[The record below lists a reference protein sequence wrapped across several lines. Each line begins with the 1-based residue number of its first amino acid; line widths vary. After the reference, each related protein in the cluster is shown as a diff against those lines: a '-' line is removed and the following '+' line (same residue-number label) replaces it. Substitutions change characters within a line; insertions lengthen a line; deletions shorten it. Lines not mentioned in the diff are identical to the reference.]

1 MIDGFRLNRL
11 FDCRTGFAIALAA
24 AMLLLSPAASNADDV
39 LTIGDKAPA
48 LDIEHWV
55 SDRDGQF
62 SGFTGFEKDKVYIV
76 EFWATWC
83 GPCISSMPH
92 IVETQDEYA
101 DKGVQII
108 SVSRE
113 KLETVEKFLK
123 RKVRGEKEMTYA
135 ELTSA
140 YCLTTDPDGS
150 VSKDYME
157 AAGQGGIPT
166 AFIVGKTG
174 QIEWIGHPMQMDKP
188 LEEIVADE
196 WDRDAFAK
204 EFAFE
209 QKSDLLMASI
219 GKLMRAGKAEDA
231 LEKVDSFLKTESEII
246 PARTMAQMKSIRA
259 SIAMEI
265 GGEVAVSAFKEVIE
279 SAGDDAQ
286 MINQLTWSVVEQ
298 KKAGTEVD
306 DAILKAACEAA
317 AKGVKAAEKDG
328 NDNFTAAMMDTHAN
342 LLYLCDKLEDAIAVQ
357 RKAAELSDQD
367 EIIDFLEKLE
377 AELKDKD
384 KDKDKDEDEEKDQKD
399 EDNEK
404 S

>member
-1 MIDGFRLNRL
+1 MSIGLRLSHFLHR
-11 FDCRTGFAIALAA
+11 RASLAA
-24 AMLLLSPAASNADDV
+24 VLAATLMLSSAATVNADDT

-196 WDRDAFAK
+196 WDRDTFAK
-204 EFAFE
+204 KFAIE
-209 QKSDLLMASI
+209 QKAGLAMSSI
-219 GKLMRAGKAEDA
+219 MRLVRDEKADEA
-231 LEKVDSFLKTESEII
+231 LKSLDSFLENDSEGVDR
-246 PARTMAQMKSIRA
+246 RTISRMKSMRK
-259 SIAMEI
+259 SIAMEV
-265 GGEVAVSAFKEVIE
+265 GGEVAVAAFAAMLEE
-279 SAGDDAQ
+279 AGD
-286 MINQLTWSVVEQ
+286 NQRMVSRLTRRVISQ
-298 KKAGTEVD
+298 KKDGKEID
-306 DAILKAACEAA
+306 DKILKAACEAA
-317 AKGVKAAEKDG
+317 EKSVAVAEEAGKDEL
-328 NDNFTAAMMDTHAN
+328 TAQAMDTHAN
-342 LLYLCDKLEDAIAVQ
+342 LLYLCGKLEDAIDVQKKAV
-357 RKAAELSDQD
+357 ALSDNKKLAK
-367 EIIDFLEKLE
+367 FLEELE
-377 AELKDKD
+377 EELKDN
-384 KDKDKDEDEEKDQKD
+384 QG
-399 EDNEK
+399 
-404 S
+404 

>member
-196 WDRDAFAK
+196 WDRDTFAK
-204 EFAFE
+204 KFAIE
-209 QKSDLLMASI
+209 QKAGLAMSSI
-219 GKLMRAGKAEDA
+219 MRLVRDEKADEA
-231 LEKVDSFLKTESEII
+231 LKSLDSFLENDSEGVDR
-246 PARTMAQMKSIRA
+246 RTISRMKSMRK
-259 SIAMEI
+259 SIAMEV
-265 GGEVAVSAFKEVIE
+265 GGEVAVAAFAAMLEE
-279 SAGDDAQ
+279 AGD
-286 MINQLTWSVVEQ
+286 NQRMVSRLTRRVISQ
-298 KKAGTEVD
+298 KKDGKEID
-306 DAILKAACEAA
+306 DKILKAACEAA
-317 AKGVKAAEKDG
+317 EKSVAVAEEAGKDEL
-328 NDNFTAAMMDTHAN
+328 TAQAMDTHAN
-342 LLYLCDKLEDAIAVQ
+342 LLYLCGKLEDAIDVQKKAV
-357 RKAAELSDQD
+357 ALSDNKKLAK
-367 EIIDFLEKLE
+367 FLEELE
-377 AELKDKD
+377 EELKDN
-384 KDKDKDEDEEKDQKD
+384 QG
-399 EDNEK
+399 
-404 S
+404 